1 MLEAFTS
8 ANEFA
13 PVIALAVIVT
23 FFMMFV
29 SRARRVS
36 ALQRE
41 NRRLKSMLDMML
53 DQSYAKD
60 AR

>member
-1 MLEAFTS
+1 MLEAITS

-13 PVIALAVIVT
+13 LVLTLAVIAA
-23 FFMMFV
+23 FFVMFIGR
-29 SRARRVS
+29 SRRVS

>member
-1 MLEAFTS
+1 MLEAITS

-13 PVIALAVIVT
+13 LAVTLAIVAT
-23 FFMMFV
+23 FFIMFIG
-29 SRARRVS
+29 RARRVS